1 MNTKLYDFVL
11 AFFSVVA
18 SSQIYPHFF
27 SGYKGTTYFVTLFIL
42 YVKFSSKFSS
52 KNHEQHKKLCDYK
65 NQ

>member
-18 SSQIYPHFF
+18 SSQIYPHFY
-27 SGYKGTTYFVTLFIL
+27 SDCKDTTYFVTLFIL
-42 YVKFSSKFSS
+42 YVKFISKFSS
-52 KNHEQHKKLCDYK
+52 KNHEQHKRHCDYM